1 MKAGDRILDHTPS
14 HRRIRC
20 IARYG
25 RLLAIVL
32 GNLLLTV
39 ITLGLYAPWG
49 RVRVRRYLWSET
61 TIDGEPLD
69 YTGTGGEL
77 LRGAIIVL
85 LLVFLPLVL
94 AQALVD
100 EWLLARRG
108 IGQTAGGLLLAFLA
122 VVGTYRAMRYRL
134 RRTLWSGLGA
144 TMTEGGW
151 RYAAITFLHGLHVA
165 LTLGLTLPAF
175 DSSRARAWYPTM
187 WLAGAPLRLD
197 DGFRP
202 LWRRWLLCW
211 LLLVPT
217 LGVSIAWYRAAFWR
231 RLADHLQWAGQ
242 RFRCDARGGGIL
254 WLVVGNLLIGLLSLG
269 LLAPLAALRS
279 WRFWCRHVELEGSL
293 DLVAL
298 KAVAGDRERS
308 GEGLASMLDVDA
320 V

>member
-1 MKAGDRILDHTPS
+1 MDRTQPSRRILCTA
-14 HRRIRC
+14 RC
-20 IARYG
+20 G

-144 TMTEGGW
+144 TMTKGGW
-151 RYAAITFLHGLHVA
+151 RYAAITVLHGLHVA

-175 DSSRARAWYPTM
+175 DAARARAWYTTM
-187 WLAGAPLRLD
+187 RLAGAAMRLD
-197 DGFRP
+197 EDFRP
-202 LWRRWLLCW
+202 PWSRWLLCW
-211 LLLVPT
+211 LLVVPT
-217 LGVSIAWYRAAFWR
+217 LGMSIAWYRASFWR
-231 RLADHLQWAGQ
+231 RLAGHLEWAGQ

-279 WRFWCRHVELEGSL
+279 WRFWCRHLEMIGAL
-293 DLVAL
+293 DLDSL
-298 KAVAGDRERS
+298 KSIAADRERA